1 MLGLGANLLRQGP
14 KRGNRDLGGVD
25 HERRASRYHERTLGG
40 MGGERAAELEAQL
53 GALRA
58 GFWLGWLS
66 IVAVIAGLALGLH
79 TRHPAVLVGLTAA
92 AAAANAAVTL
102 VPWRRW
108 LEGATG
114 RLLLDLWSGGL
125 IAFAGALVMAAGARA
140 GFDLLLFLI
149 APFLA
154 TAHRSWRRVAWLAI
168 AATSYSVMM
177 AAAPAPL
184 ATGEVLMRLALLA
197 AATTL
202 ALALARMVMREASA
216 RARASERAELEHAL
230 LAESHHRVKNSLQ
243 TVADILML
251 GRPAGPGAEKF
262 DETAARIRSIAAVHR
277 LLAERRGEAVSAPA
291 LLTAVAAAAA
301 VDAQLD
307 AEPRELSPTHA
318 QQLGIVVNELI
329 SNAARHGRPPVHV
342 SLHGNAPALLEVRD
356 AGDGPRNG
364 TEQLGL
370 QLVRQIVEHGLAGTF
385 TLSAGAPAGTCAQV
399 RFDPNRCG
407 S

>member
-1 MLGLGANLLRQGP
+1 MRISSG
-14 KRGNRDLGGVD
+14 RGFGRGDRDLRDVD
-25 HERRASRYHERTLGG
+25 RERRAAGYHERTLVG
-40 MGGERAAELEAQL
+40 MDGERAAELEARL

-58 GFWLGWLS
+58 GLWLGWLS

-79 TRHPAVLVGLTAA
+79 TRHPTLLLALTAA

-108 LEGATG
+108 LTGAQG
-114 RLLLDLWSGGL
+114 RLLLDLWSGAL
-125 IAFAGALVMAAGARA
+125 IAFSGALVITAGARA
-140 GFDLLLFLI
+140 DFDLLLFLI

-154 TAHRSWRRVAWLAI
+154 TAHRSWRRVAWLAV
-168 AATSYSVMM
+168 AAVSYSVMM
-177 AAAPAPL
+177 AAAPDPL
-184 ATGEVLMRLALLA
+184 ATGEVAMRLALLV

-202 ALALARMVMREASA
+202 ALALARMVAREATA

-251 GRPAGPGAEKF
+251 GRPAGPDGEKF

-291 LLTAVAAAAA
+291 LLGAVAAAAA

-307 AEPRELSPTHA
+307 AEPRELDPTSA
-318 QQLGIVVNELI
+318 QQLGIVANELI
-329 SNAARHGRPPVHV
+329 SNAARHGRPPVQV
-342 SLHGNAPALLEVRD
+342 LLHGNHPVVLEVRD
-356 AGDGPRNG
+356 AGDGPRDG
-364 TEQLGL
+364 GERLGL
-370 QLVRQIVEHGLAGTF
+370 QLVRQIVERGLAGTF
-385 TLSAGAPAGTCAQV
+385 TLSAATPAGTCAQV
-399 RFDPNRCG
+399 RFDPDRCE

>member
-1 MLGLGANLLRQGP
+1 M
-14 KRGNRDLGGVD
+14 D
-25 HERRASRYHERTLGG
+25 
-40 MGGERAAELEAQL
+40 GERAAELEARL

-58 GFWLGWLS
+58 GLWLGWLS

-79 TRHPAVLVGLTAA
+79 TRHPEVLLALTAG

-108 LEGATG
+108 LTGAQG

-125 IAFAGALVMAAGARA
+125 IAFSGALVITAGARA

-154 TAHRSWRRVAWLAI
+154 TAHRSWRRVAWLAV
-168 AATSYSVMM
+168 AAVSYSVMM
-177 AAAPAPL
+177 AAAPDPL
-184 ATGEVLMRLALLA
+184 AAGEVAMRLALLA

-202 ALALARMVMREASA
+202 ALALARMVGREATA

-251 GRPAGPGAEKF
+251 GRPAGPDAEKF

-291 LLTAVAAAAA
+291 LLGAVAAAAA

-307 AEPRELSPTHA
+307 AEPRELDPTSA
-318 QQLGIVVNELI
+318 QQLGIVANELI
-329 SNAARHGRPPVHV
+329 SNAARHGRPPVQV
-342 SLHGNAPALLEVRD
+342 LLHGNRPVVLEVRD
-356 AGDGPRNG
+356 AGDGPRDG
-364 TEQLGL
+364 GERLGL
-370 QLVRQIVEHGLAGTF
+370 QLVRQIVERGLAGTF
-385 TLSAGAPAGTCAQV
+385 TLSAATPAGTCAQV
-399 RFDPNRCG
+399 RFDPDRCG